1 MFREIIKRTTF
12 YKKLRGEIMAHT
24 LSKSLLIIKV
34 IELIA
39 EKYSISIEEARNK
52 LYSSELINLID
63 DDETGL
69 YGESPL
75 YVFSLFEQEIKNAN

>member
-1 MFREIIKRTTF
+1 
-12 YKKLRGEIMAHT
+12 MAHT

-75 YVFSLFEQEIKNAN
+75 YVFSLYEQEIKNAN

>member
-1 MFREIIKRTTF
+1 MK
-12 YKKLRGEIMAHT
+12 HT
-24 LSKSLLIIKV
+24 LAKTILIDKV

-39 EKYSISIEEARNK
+39 NKYKITLEEARDN
-52 LYSSELINLID
+52 LYNSSVIDLID

-75 YVFSLFEQEIKNAN
+75 YVLSLYEKEH

>member
-1 MFREIIKRTTF
+1 ME
-12 YKKLRGEIMAHT
+12 HQ
-24 LSKSLLIIKV
+24 LSKSLLIVKV

-39 EKYSISIEEARNK
+39 SKYQLTISEARDK
-52 LYSSELINLID
+52 LYSSRIIDLID

-75 YVFSLFEQEIKNAN
+75 YVFSLFEEEMNK

>member
-1 MFREIIKRTTF
+1 MK
-12 YKKLRGEIMAHT
+12 HT
-24 LSKSLLIIKV
+24 LAKTILIDKV

-39 EKYSISIEEARNK
+39 NKYKITLEEARDN
-52 LYSSELINLID
+52 LYNSSVIDLID

-75 YVFSLFEQEIKNAN
+75 YVLSIYEKEH

>member
-1 MFREIIKRTTF
+1 MTHQ
-12 YKKLRGEIMAHT
+12 LA
-24 LSKSLLIIKV
+24 KSILIVKV

-39 EKYSISIEEARNK
+39 QNYRISIEEARDMF
-52 LYSSELINLID
+52 YRSDTIRLID

-75 YVFSLFEQEIKNAN
+75 YCFSLFEQEKSN

>member
-1 MFREIIKRTTF
+1 
-12 YKKLRGEIMAHT
+12 MAHT

-52 LYSSELINLID
+52 LYISELINLID

-75 YVFSLFEQEIKNAN
+75 YVFSLYEQEIKNAS

>member
-1 MFREIIKRTTF
+1 MEHVLAKTI
-12 YKKLRGEIMAHT
+12 
-24 LSKSLLIIKV
+24 LIDKV

-39 EKYSISIEEARNK
+39 NKYKITLEDARDN
-52 LYSSELINLID
+52 LYNSSVIDLID

-75 YVFSLFEQEIKNAN
+75 YVLSLYEKEHL

>member
-1 MFREIIKRTTF
+1 MK
-12 YKKLRGEIMAHT
+12 HT
-24 LSKSLLIIKV
+24 LAKTILIDKV

-39 EKYSISIEEARNK
+39 NKYKITLEEARDN
-52 LYSSELINLID
+52 LYNSSVIDLID

-75 YVFSLFEQEIKNAN
+75 YVLSLYEKEHL